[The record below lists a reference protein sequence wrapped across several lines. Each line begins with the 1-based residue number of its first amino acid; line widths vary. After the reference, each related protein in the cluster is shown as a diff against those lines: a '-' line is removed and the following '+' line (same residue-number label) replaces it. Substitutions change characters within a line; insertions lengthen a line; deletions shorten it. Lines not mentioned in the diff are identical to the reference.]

1 MREPMD
7 SVPTVIPVV
16 IPQVIAVRA
25 ATAPKMWQMST
36 TRKALPI
43 RLTAFLVM
51 LMAQKGSMR
60 VGTVAVMITV
70 AMTIT
75 VVTTTMKM
83 TMIRQNVYLQLF

>member
-1 MREPMD
+1 MD

-16 IPQVIAVRA
+16 IPQLIAVRVV
-25 ATAPKMWQMST
+25 TAPKMWQMSI

-51 LMAQKGSMR
+51 LMALKGSMK
-60 VGTVAVMITV
+60 VGTVAMMTMVMII
-70 AMTIT
+70 MMMI
-75 VVTTTMKM
+75 TTMKM